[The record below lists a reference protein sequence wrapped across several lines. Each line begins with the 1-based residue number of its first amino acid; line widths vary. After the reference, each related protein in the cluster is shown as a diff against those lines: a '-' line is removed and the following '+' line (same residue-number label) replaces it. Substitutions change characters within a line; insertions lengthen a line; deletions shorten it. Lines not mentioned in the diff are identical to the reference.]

1 MTWKVERKIAVKKKS
16 VIYVVWAV
24 WYVICLCLSL
34 GKTPIGWAKAPFVL
48 VGLLFYVPP
57 FYLLFLDKK
66 NKKTVKLLRGISTA
80 SLVVFAVL
88 YALNILSVNWS
99 VTTGRVLYYL
109 LAVFSAPILCGQ
121 FFVLG
126 LFLWASSLWT
136 CILLLKKPDQNRP
149 DQM

>member
-1 MTWKVERKIAVKKKS
+1 MKKKS

-24 WYVICLCLSL
+24 WYVICLCLCL

-57 FYLLFLDKK
+57 FYLLFLSKK
-66 NKKTVKLLRGISTA
+66 DRKAIKLMQIISA
-80 SLVVFAVL
+80 VALAAFVVL

-99 VTTGRVLYYL
+99 VTAGRVLYYL

-126 LFLWASSLWT
+126 LFLWASILWT